1 MEKHC
6 PPRDQIPE
14 KDVTYTPLPAPKSA
28 LHQTVRHV
36 ATARMALG
44 LSRAAIDYLRRA
56 TECVAPGDLTD
67 GRTPW
72 CYERVDDMALMLG
85 VDPRTV
91 RNIEKRLHDLGLIER
106 KPMAN
111 GHRWAKRCRRTGEIL
126 WVHGISLKPLIERR
140 EELTAMATRIAD
152 RERAY
157 RATRQQVHALRARLK
172 ETLVTAQ
179 EFSSLTELRDRTWSI
194 YDAAPVRV
202 TRQVFDLETLGRIRT
217 ELAIALDALT
227 EALDIADESNL
238 DSVDIKVIDDET
250 SDASEILF
258 LHKYDTIPNMY
269 FCSRANAQTSLEKKE
284 AKRKTKLKRHTE
296 PQITAKGLLDLA
308 PERWRDALN
317 GVETIDWQT
326 VGFVA
331 AARRAELAVSDHA
344 WRTGIDQMGPRR
356 AAICLALLDTNRD
369 HPTKPVRSVGGAFV
383 AMTRRAETGTLHL
396 EPSIR
401 WIAARRAGV
410 EPRTIDHADA

>member
-1 MEKHC
+1 MKH
-6 PPRDQIPE
+6 
-14 KDVTYTPLPAPKSA
+14 TPVSAPKSA

-56 TECVAPGDLTD
+56 TECVSPDDLTD

-72 CYERVDDMALMLG
+72 CYERVDDMALLLG

-91 RNIEKRLHDLGLIER
+91 HNIEKRLDELGLIER

-126 WVHGISLKPLIERR
+126 WVHGISLRPLIERR

-172 ETLVTAQ
+172 EALAAAQ
-179 EFSSLTELRDRTWSI
+179 EFPVLAEMRDRTWAI

-202 TRQVFDLETLGRIRT
+202 TRQVFDL
-217 ELAIALDALT
+217 DALT
-227 EALDIADESNL
+227 RIRAELGLALDTLVEALDRV
-238 DSVDIKVIDDET
+238 DSSSSEFVDNVMINDKI
-250 SDASEILF
+250 SDASEILPT
-258 LHKYDTIPNMY
+258 HKYDTTPKMY
-269 FCSRANAQTSLEKKE
+269 SCSRANARTGLEME
-284 AKRKTKLKRHTE
+284 NAKGEIEHNPENCTE
-296 PQITAKGLLDLA
+296 PQITARQVIDMA
-308 PERWRDALN
+308 PDRWRDALE
-317 GVETIDWQT
+317 GIETVDWKT

-331 AARRAELAVSDHA
+331 AARRAELGVSDHA
-344 WRTGIDQMGPRR
+344 WQAGIGRMGPRR
-356 AAICLALLDTNRD
+356 AAICLAVLDTNRE

-410 EPRTIDHADA
+410 EPRPVDQAGA

>member
-1 MEKHC
+1 MK
-6 PPRDQIPE
+6 
-14 KDVTYTPLPAPKSA
+14 YTPVSAPKSA

-56 TECVAPGDLTD
+56 AECVSPDDLAD

-72 CYERVDDMALMLG
+72 CYERVDDMALLLG

-91 RNIEKRLHDLGLIER
+91 HNIEKRLHDLGLIER

-140 EELTAMATRIAD
+140 EELIGMATRIAD

-172 ETLVTAQ
+172 ETLAAAQ
-179 EFSSLTELRDRTWSI
+179 EFPSLAELRDRTWAI
-194 YDAAPVRV
+194 YDASPVRV
-202 TRQVFDLETLGRIRT
+202 TRQIFDLDTLTRIRA
-217 ELAIALDALT
+217 ELSLALDALT
-227 EALDIADESNL
+227 EALDKIDMAPAGA
-238 DSVDIKVIDDET
+238 VDIVMFDDKI
-250 SDASEILF
+250 SDASEILPAQ
-258 LHKYDTIPNMY
+258 KYDTNPNLY
-269 FCSRANAQTSLEKKE
+269 SCSRAEARTGLEIKD
-284 AKRKTKLKRHTE
+284 AKAKIEHKPENRAE
-296 PQITAKGLLDLA
+296 PQITARSLLDLA
-308 PERWRDALN
+308 PERWRNALE
-317 GVETIDWQT
+317 GIETIDWKT

-331 AARRAELAVSDHA
+331 AARRAELGVSDHA
-344 WRTGIDQMGPRR
+344 WQAGVGRMGPRR
-356 AAICLALLDTNRD
+356 AAICLAVLDTNRE

-383 AMTRRAETGTLHL
+383 AMTRRAEAGTLHL

-401 WIAARRAGV
+401 WITARRAGV
-410 EPRTIDHADA
+410 EPRAGGHADE